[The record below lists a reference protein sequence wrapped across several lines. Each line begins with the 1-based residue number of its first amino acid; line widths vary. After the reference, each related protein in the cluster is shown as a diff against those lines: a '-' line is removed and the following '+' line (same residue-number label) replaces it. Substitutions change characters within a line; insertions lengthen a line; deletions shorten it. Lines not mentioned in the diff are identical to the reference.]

1 MILSLKMKFGQ
12 KFWSWALVK
21 ILKLKPLNLIFW
33 FGHSRCP
40 KRKSKTTF
48 FQTKYTPNQW
58 GKWSQKPILATL
70 KWFSHPCTF
79 FFSKS
84 SNGPILKFWILKVL
98 CDMYPKM
105 WNLTLEHFSSLD
117 ASSSYMCYEC
127 NFSSKSTCNLKQHLL
142 NLKQSHFIP
151 F

>member
-1 MILSLKMKFGQ
+1 MAFSSLLEMSLS
-12 KFWSWALVK
+12 V
-21 ILKLKPLNLIFW
+21 
-33 FGHSRCP
+33 P
-40 KRKSKTTF
+40 KRKSRTTF
-48 FQTKYTPNQW
+48 QYKYTPDQW
-58 GKWSQKPILATL
+58 DKWSQKHFLATL

-84 SNGPILKFWILKVL
+84 SYGPILKFWILKVL

-142 NLKQSHFIP
+142 NLKQSHFNNKLTEWEIKININW
-151 F
+151 